1 MRSLAGRFG
10 VFAGGTLLAVA
21 CSGSAGRLFSNDAGA
36 NGVAGLGGFS
46 GRGGRAGASAGR
58 GGTGGE
64 AGLGGA
70 SSGGTADAG
79 GLTPDAGRE
88 CVDES
93 ACDDGNDCTADACD
107 GNVCSNPPLASGA
120 ECGSANG
127 DGCNAPDSC
136 DGDGV
141 CLGNEAANGA
151 ACEGGSCTLGECVQ
165 GQPEGCPAE
174 VVTAVPFETSW
185 RTVGGFNVHD
195 ASCDRDNTPDFAV
208 VFTAPADARYRFEAA
223 GVVGTDDPETEGD
236 DDASVLADSVLALVA
251 GACPGV
257 GAAELAGPVA
267 CNDDVPGGATRDS
280 RIDRGLTAGE
290 TVTVYAGEFREVLP
304 GGGSGT
310 LRISALPD

>member
-1 MRSLAGRFG
+1 MRSLAGGFG
-10 VFAGGTLLAVA
+10 VLASGALLAAA

-46 GRGGRAGASAGR
+46 GRGGRGGTSAGR

-64 AGLGGA
+64 AGLGGT
-70 SSGGTADAG
+70 SSGGMDDAG
-79 GLTPDAGRE
+79 IPMVDAGDE
-88 CVDES
+88 CADDS
-93 ACDDGNDCTADACD
+93 ACDDGNDCTADVCD
-107 GNVCSNPPLASGA
+107 GSGCSNPPLASGA
-120 ECGSANG
+120 ECGSTNG
-127 DGCNAPDSC
+127 DACDAPDSC

-141 CLGNEAANGA
+141 CRANEAADGS
-151 ACEGGSCTLGECVQ
+151 ACEGGSCTSGECIQ
-165 GQPEGCPAE
+165 GQPEGCPAQ

-195 ASCDRDNTPDFAV
+195 ASCDRDDTPDFAV
-208 VFTAPADARYRFEAA
+208 VFTAPSDATYRFEAA
-223 GVVGTDDPETEGD
+223 GVVGTDDPESQDD
-236 DDASVLADSVLALVA
+236 DDASEEADSVLALVA

-257 GAAELAGPVA
+257 GAAELTNPLA

-280 RIDRGLTAGE
+280 RIDRALTAGE

-310 LRISALPD
+310 LRISVLDD